1 MCGGSEVQCSAPSII
16 FLATRKT
23 PSAPP
28 GAQESLTEWPRFESG
43 WASEIF
49 RRTSTER
56 GGAGHSR
63 GEVSRRKT
71 LPQAP
76 KAGLLSATM
85 FPIVWCIFG
94 GMMVPSVL
102 LTSCPLSL
110 CSAALQYRTVC
121 LSQRRVRAAEIR
133 LRPFSP
139 VALDTVVTIYL
150 VMFTYT

>member
-63 GEVSRRKT
+63 GDPLR
-71 LPQAP
+71 
-76 KAGLLSATM
+76 GLSQLVVERVASTCPEGAAVTESLSLSAL
-85 FPIVWCIFG
+85 PCSFG
-94 GMMVPSVL
+94 KSLPS
-102 LTSCPLSL
+102 
-110 CSAALQYRTVC
+110 QDR
-121 LSQRRVRAAEIR
+121 
-133 LRPFSP
+133 FS
-139 VALDTVVTIYL
+139 
-150 VMFTYT
+150 

>member
-1 MCGGSEVQCSAPSII
+1 MLSQRLLTLSPRSLLCVPDYPQCTELRCANGACYNRTQRCNQVAECRDGSDEANCS
-16 FLATRKT
+16 K
-23 PSAPP
+23 
-28 GAQESLTEWPRFESG
+28 
-43 WASEIF
+43 
-49 RRTSTER
+49 RTQR
-56 GGAGHSR
+56 IPLPQ
-63 GEVSRRKT
+63 T

-102 LTSCPLSL
+102 LSSCPLSL

-133 LRPFSP
+133 LRPRRR
-139 VALDTVVTIYL
+139 LWGQE
-150 VMFTYT
+150 